1 VIVNSRLLGSIL
13 AALVVLT
20 TDNTASQGESRAP
33 VADPAN
39 SRRVV
44 AMVPVGSNGISDAME
59 FVVPPKTAA
68 VTVVVHGADE
78 RLYALASLRAPD
90 GTEHVNIDLSRSYG
104 ADMERSYRNEVG
116 AMVGDLYQNI
126 RLGTFTT
133 TYPYLN
139 TQVLGAGKAQLRV
152 ASNRAGGEVRVT
164 VLMPEENAQT
174 KTLHINLIVV
184 SDKEWSGRANFLGP
198 AQQILSQAAIHVVVD
213 EIRYLRQSGFSR
225 ITEWTEP
232 QEKPRSQLARL
243 ALAGRKL
250 VSSDAL
256 SIFLVDALP
265 GDVYG
270 ISLGTPGPP
279 ISSSYYYGVVL
290 RQLESD
296 DFMGRVFAHEVCHF
310 LGLTHL
316 VDFGASGTRHSDPFP
331 DTEPAQGNLMESSGL
346 MLTPTQ
352 IFALSRS
359 PLLVNSPA
367 AVHRMPNRHHLTVQP
382 FFVSTSRIRSRRSP
396 WISTPPTTTA
406 PPVPQARFNS
416 AESSFRNG

>member
-1 VIVNSRLLGSIL
+1 MVETLRL
-13 AALVVLT
+13 
-20 TDNTASQGESRAP
+20 AP
-33 VADPAN
+33 
-39 SRRVV
+39 
-44 AMVPVGSNGISDAME
+44 NGISDPLK
-59 FVVPPKTAA
+59 FVVPPNSGSI
-68 VTVVVHGADE
+68 TVVVQGDE
-78 RLYALASLRAPD
+78 QRLYALASLRTPD
-90 GTEHVNIDLSRSYG
+90 GKEHVNIDLGRSYG
-104 ADMERSYRNEVG
+104 AVMERSYKEEIG
-116 AMVGDLYQNI
+116 AMAGDLYQNI
-126 RLGTFTT
+126 RLGTFTSI
-133 TYPYLN
+133 YPYFP
-139 TQVLGAGKAQLRV
+139 TQPLGAGTAELRV
-152 ASNRAGGEVRVT
+152 ASNRAGGEVKVT
-164 VLMPEENAQT
+164 VLMPEEAAT
-174 KTLHINLIVV
+174 GKILHVNLIVV
-184 SDKEWSGRANFLGP
+184 SDKEWGGRANFLLP
-198 AQQILSQAAIHVVVD
+198 AQAILDQADIQVVVD

-346 MLTPTQ
+346 LLTPTQ
-352 IFALSRS
+352 RFALSRN
-359 PLLVNSPA
+359 PLLGKNS
-367 AVHRMPNRHHLTVQP
+367 TVA
-382 FFVSTSRIRSRRSP
+382 IERRSIGQP
-396 WISTPPTTTA
+396 
-406 PPVPQARFNS
+406 
-416 AESSFRNG
+416 